1 MKVAHEELQTT
12 VSSFVEKDAEIKKL
26 FDMFEST
33 LKAVSE
39 ENAEIKEKFEN
50 AQKENESLKG
60 MILEYQKDLTEAKEQ
75 MIQASKVMD
84 EFQQMKKTQIQ
95 AHPRY
100 SNITDSTMGR
110 KSEPAITDA
119 RPSFQKQKETPK
131 SQRAYGSQEY
141 KLADQG
147 DIERIDEE
155 EDQESS
161 QSVHHRMVAPS
172 KRVSDRE
179 SVLRQSNDLAFL
191 RESNKLLKK
200 QNQSLMLQTKL
211 LDEKT
216 KKEKDEYGRVV
227 AADQYIVENIA
238 KAIKDIKG
246 QTALKVVTSDSEDD
260 AYKLQHKKPK
270 KRAKARPSSKRR
282 SEEKVAVLN
291 TRASR

>member
-1 MKVAHEELQTT
+1 MKVAHEELQST

-39 ENAEIKEKFEN
+39 ENAEIKEKYESS
-50 AQKENESLKG
+50 QKENENLKG

-84 EFQQMKKTQIQ
+84 EFQQMKKTQMQPQI
-95 AHPRY
+95 RN

-110 KSEPAITDA
+110 KSEPVITDA
-119 RPSFQKQKETPK
+119 RPSFQKPKESPK
-131 SQRAYGSQEY
+131 SHRAYASHEY
-141 KLADQG
+141 RLADQG

-161 QSVHHRMVAPS
+161 QSAPQRMAIPS

-179 SVLRQSNDLAFL
+179 SMLRQSSDLAFL

-200 QNQSLMLQTKL
+200 QNQSLKVQTKL
-211 LDEKT
+211 LEEKT
-216 KKEKDEYGRVV
+216 KKEKDDYGKVIPF
-227 AADQYIVENIA
+227 DKYIVENIA

-246 QTALKVVTSDSEDD
+246 HAALKVATSDSEDD
-260 AYKLQHKKPK
+260 AYKLEHKRPK
-270 KRAKARPSSKRR
+270 KRVKARPASKRR
-282 SEEKVAVLN
+282 SEEKVALVN
-291 TRASR
+291 PRALR